1 MIEGFLQVL
10 FVRSFFVCIFWVLIV
25 FVVCLGV
32 WVFLCG
38 EGRDVC
44 EKY

>member
-10 FVRSFFVCIFWVLIV
+10 FVRSFVGFFF
-25 FVVCLGV
+25 FVV
-32 WVFLCG
+32 FICG

-44 EKY
+44 GKY